1 METVRPRPGARSRQ
15 AFHRSHNHAL
25 RLFAALALLGASA
38 LPIDRNS
45 ITTIEVDVFRFVNEW
60 PGALYPVVWVVMQFG
75 NLVATPVS
83 AAAAFATRR
92 VRLGVDLLIA
102 GGGAWL
108 IAKVVKQYVDRGR
121 PAAFL
126 DDVVLRSAPAGG
138 HGYVSGHAATVFAL
152 ATVASPY
159 LPRGLKIA
167 VWTVAVLVCLA
178 RVYVGA
184 HLPLDVIG
192 GAAMGWGI
200 GSLVHILLGAP
211 HPGVHHDHEAVD

>member
-1 METVRPRPGARSRQ
+1 METAQPRPRARSKHT
-15 AFHRSHNHAL
+15 FHRSHNHAF
-25 RLFAALALLGASA
+25 RLFAALALLGLSA
-38 LPIDRNS
+38 LPIERES
-45 ITTIEVDVFRFVNEW
+45 ITTVEAEVFGFINGW
-60 PGALYPVVWVVMQFG
+60 PGALYPAMWVVMQFG
-75 NLVATPVS
+75 NLLATPVS
-83 AAAAFATRR
+83 AAVAFGTRR

-102 GGGAWL
+102 GGASWL
-108 IAKVVKQYVDRGR
+108 LAKVVKEYVNRGR

-126 DDVVLRSAPAGG
+126 DDVLLRSAPAGG

-159 LPRGLKIA
+159 LPRGAKIA
-167 VWTVAVLVCLA
+167 VWIAAVIVCIA

-211 HPGVHHDHEAVD
+211 HPGVRHEHEEA